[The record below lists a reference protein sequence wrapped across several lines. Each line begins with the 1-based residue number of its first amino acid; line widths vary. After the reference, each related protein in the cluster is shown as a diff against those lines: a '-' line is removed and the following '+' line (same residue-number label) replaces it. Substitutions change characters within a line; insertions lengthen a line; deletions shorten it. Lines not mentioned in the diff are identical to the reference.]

1 VTSEVVVSIVTLEEE
16 AASWVCE
23 GQGPTIGNETVQKN
37 MGCNVLV
44 GNFPPLHENIEK

>member
-1 VTSEVVVSIVTLEEE
+1 VASEVVVSRVTLEEE

-23 GQGPTIGNETVQKN
+23 GQGPMIGNETLPKK

-44 GNFPPLHENIEK
+44 GNFPPTPRGY